1 MTTLEIDLS
10 IFNTKKKLLAYF
22 ASLFNEMYGLNY
34 DALIDVLAFI
44 KEPLTLELLK
54 EDQYEDLEELKSI
67 LEIIHE
73 ENSFIT
79 IKNKS

>member
-34 DALIDVLAFI
+34 DALIDVLTYV
-44 KEPLTLELLK
+44 KEPLTLEFLN
-54 EDQYEDLEELKSI
+54 EIQYENLEELKSI

-73 ENSFIT
+73 ENSLIT
-79 IKNKS
+79 IKNKT

>member
-34 DALIDVLAFI
+34 DALIDVLTYV
-44 KEPLTLELLK
+44 KEPLTLELLN
-54 EDQYEDLEELKSI
+54 EIQYENLEELKSI
-67 LEIIHE
+67 LDIIHR
-73 ENSFIT
+73 ENPLIT
-79 IKNKS
+79 IKNKT

>member
-34 DALIDVLAFI
+34 DALIDVLTYV

-54 EDQYEDLEELKSI
+54 EIQYENLEELKSI
-67 LEIIHE
+67 LDIIHR
-73 ENSFIT
+73 ENPLIT
-79 IKNKS
+79 IKNKT

>member
-44 KEPLTLELLK
+44 KEPLTL
-54 EDQYEDLEELKSI
+54 
-67 LEIIHE
+67 
-73 ENSFIT
+73 
-79 IKNKS
+79 

>member
-34 DALIDVLAFI
+34 DALIDVLTYV
-44 KEPLTLELLK
+44 KEPLTLEFLN
-54 EDQYEDLEELKSI
+54 EIQYENLEELKSI
-67 LEIIHE
+67 LDIIHR
-73 ENSFIT
+73 ENPLIT
-79 IKNKS
+79 IKNKK